1 MKQTDSF
8 ETKMNSLIEEYET
21 ERCEF
26 TYDNNIKML
35 EQYCSRMEDSHLKC
49 VIYTL
54 LKQLE
59 ETQ

>member
-1 MKQTDSF
+1 MKQTNSL
-8 ETKMNSLIEEYET
+8 ETDMKSLIEQYEA
-21 ERCEF
+21 EHCEF